1 MVLHMVDEAE
11 KQAEPGK
18 KPENK
23 LVLFIK
29 DLVEFVVVTFL
40 LLVFIRWGF
49 GETRSIPSGS
59 MEPTLQI
66 EDRLLV
72 EKISGHFKRPIE
84 RGEILVFY
92 PPPSVMGGDMK
103 NDPLTLLGRWTGLPF
118 FPYEK
123 ALIKRVVGL
132 PRDVIK
138 VKRGVGVFVNGALL
152 DESAYVKEN
161 PNYDLSV
168 MGDLRDGHPTEEALG
183 GKAVED
189 SIVVPE
195 HHFFMMGDNRNNSA
209 DSHIWGFQ
217 DESRVIGRA
226 CLLFWRPLAPKHKP
240 EHGPT

>member
-1 MVLHMVDEAE
+1 MVEEAE
-11 KQAEPGK
+11 KQTMAEK

-29 DLVEFVVVTFL
+29 ELVEFVVVTFL

-72 EKISGHFKRPIE
+72 EKISGHFQRPIQ

-92 PPPSVMGGDMK
+92 PPPSVMGGEMK

-183 GKAVED
+183 GKGMED
-189 SIVVPE
+189 PILVPD

-217 DESRVIGRA
+217 DENRVIGRA

-240 EHGPT
+240 QYGPN